1 MTKSNA
7 TRRRGTTLV
16 ECIAAGAILAVLLVV
31 CTQALS
37 RTVIQQ
43 KAITNRRA
51 ALQTAANAM
60 ERVHA
65 LAWHELAPPNTQRIA
80 QQVSQQEMLRNGRLE
95 ITVEESEAAPPAKR
109 IRVAVLWKEMGEER
123 ERSQQLTAWR
133 YAEPTGPG
141 PALSHDAPTPEALP

>member
-43 KAITNRRA
+43 RAIANRRA

-65 LAWHELAPPNTQRIA
+65 LAWDQLAPANTQRIA
-80 QQVSQQEMLRNGRLE
+80 RQVSQQEMLRGGRVE
-95 ITVEESEAAPPAKR
+95 ITVEESQAAPPAKR
-109 IRVAVLWKEMGEER
+109 VRVAVFWKEMGEDR
-123 ERSQQLTAWR
+123 ERSQLLTAWR
-133 YAEPTGPG
+133 YAETTGTGPTV
-141 PALSHDAPTPEALP
+141 SRDAPATEALP